1 MVADDREDQAMNTP
15 PNRRRLSPAILACLL
30 FAAAPA
36 RGDKQRAAGEKGAN
50 PPVLE
55 IGTRKQLFVDDYIV
69 AETENVTLEAGQA
82 TKHGVV
88 LKPTLPTDFQ
98 TGEVHDGPDGGAGY
112 EFGESAFCWFFSPH
126 WDAGRKMFRLWY
138 MASKRAGSALAYAES
153 KDGIHW
159 TKPLISKDGRSN
171 LVNWNSPMPILR
183 DKKSRDLVSIGLDG
197 VTVSIDSRL
206 PWGHAE
212 KYKVALYPNRG
223 GQDCRT
229 RLGYSADGINW
240 SFYNKGLPVTGRA
253 ADFSNQIFW
262 DPPNKRYLLICRE
275 DFAAGGGLCELRGV
289 RIMEHTRGN
298 DLLQHPTAWKT
309 LTKFVLNDPDKTMI
323 PGTRTP
329 ERQIH
334 TLPIWYYEGVY
345 FALTDVLT
353 ATNRPVPVGQ
363 QDFHKRHEKGVWE
376 FYMSPSRDAVRYD
389 FTAATYPRKTL
400 IPRGPDG
407 SFDKDCARPPANIIT
422 RNDEHWIY
430 YLATNERWG
439 ARKWD
444 ARLGLAKLRLDGFF
458 FLEAGKNPGTVVTKP
473 FKLEGRQLQV
483 NVDAEKGWVKVE
495 LLDESGKRISGY
507 SANAAK
513 RYRGVDK
520 LRFSPQWK
528 SGGDLSQLEGKT
540 VKLKFSLQNAKLYSF
555 KLAEQAADSSNVK

>member
-1 MVADDREDQAMNTP
+1 MPYWKSHALWPTRVATFLLALNT
-15 PNRRRLSPAILACLL
+15 
-30 FAAAPA
+30 APVPGGEPQEP
-36 RGDKQRAAGEKGAN
+36 GDKATREVG
-50 PPVLE
+50 L
-55 IGTRKQLFVDDYIV
+55 RKQLFVDDFII
-69 AETENVTLEAGQA
+69 ESKENVTREAAQA

-98 TGEVHDGPDGGAGY
+98 TGKVHEGPDGGAGY

-126 WDAGRKMFRLWY
+126 WDSSRKMFRLWY
-138 MASKRAGSALAYAES
+138 MASKRPGSALAYAES
-153 KDGIHW
+153 KDGVHW
-159 TKPLISKDGRSN
+159 TKPLVSKDGQSN
-171 LVNWNSPMPILR
+171 LVNWEAGVPILR
-183 DKKSRDLVSIGLDG
+183 EKRSRGLVEIGLDG
-197 VTVSIDSRL
+197 VTVSIDPAV

-212 KYKVALYPNRG
+212 KYKVAFYPNRG

-240 SFYNKGLPVTGRA
+240 RFYNKGLPVTGRA

-275 DFAAGGGLCELRGV
+275 DFAAGGGLGELRGV
-289 RIMEHTRGN
+289 RIMEHTGGN
-298 DLLQHPTAWKT
+298 DLLRHPTAWKT

-334 TLPIWYYEGVY
+334 TLPIWYYEGIY

-353 ATNRPVPVGQ
+353 ATNRPVPVGG
-363 QDFHKRHEKGVWE
+363 QDFNKRHEKGIWE
-376 FYMSPSRDAVRYD
+376 FYMAPSRDAIHFD
-389 FTAATYPRKTL
+389 FATAAYPRKTL
-400 IPRGPDG
+400 VPRGGDG
-407 SFDKDCARPPANIIT
+407 SFDKDCARPPMNIIT

-458 FLEAGKNPGTVVTKP
+458 FLEAKEKPGMIVTRP
-473 FKLEGRQLQV
+473 FRLDGGKLEV
-483 NVDAEKGWVKVE
+483 NIDAGDGWVRVE
-495 LLDESGKRISGY
+495 VLDEAGKAIPGY
-507 SANAAK
+507 SAGAARQHK
-513 RYRGVDK
+513 DVDE
-520 LRFSPQWK
+520 LRLAPQWK
-528 SGGDLSQLEGKT
+528 SRGDLSQLKGKT
-540 VKLKFSLQNAKLYSF
+540 VKLRFTLQNAKLYAF
-555 KLAEQAADSSNVK
+555 DIN